1 MPKKRRQE
9 NRGLPKRWRLKC
21 GAYRYLVPAGQE
33 LQWDNK
39 KEFTLGK
46 TLPEAYKVWAERLAN
61 NDDVKTVSELLD
73 RYLLEHVPT
82 KSYKAQQSDGLAI
95 RRL

>member
-9 NRGLPKRWRLKC
+9 NKGLPKRWRFKC

-33 LQWDNK
+33 SQWDSK

-46 TLPEAYKVWAERLAN
+46 TLPEAYKVWSERLEVA
-61 NDDVKTVSELLD
+61 DDYNRQQADGSL
-73 RYLLEHVPT
+73 PT
-82 KSYKAQQSDGLAI
+82 RTRSHQIVQSPTE
-95 RRL
+95 